1 MEISQENFETIQE
14 MQAQGFVGNLNLK
27 DTNVKLKDVN
37 NVIIHDLASINHKMT
52 KAEYEKLVNNIAEI
66 GQTMPALFWRGKLV
80 DGRHRLKALKQIG
93 ISQIKFLELRNNL
106 TKSDV
111 EDIVRSTENRKNRTK
126 SQLAIDANEY
136 MKKNNLTIR
145 QVAPK
150 FGVST
155 MSVSSVNKISEK
167 LGSDILKELS
177 ENGVCKLPN
186 GRYADSLNKILGYIK
201 SLEDSP
207 EPRAVIRSDLKEH
220 VSMLKALKNNK
231 DLEGLSI
238 LKEQLTK
245 FIDDV
250 NRDI

>member
-1 MEISQENFETIQE
+1 MEITQENFETIQE

-52 KAEYEKLVNNIAEI
+52 DAEYEKLVNNIAEI
-66 GQTMPALFWRGKLV
+66 GQTIPALFWRGKLV

-126 SQLAIDANEY
+126 SQLAIDAYEY
-136 MKKNNLTIR
+136 MIKNNKT
-145 QVAPK
+145 QKEAATK

-155 MSVSSVNKISEK
+155 GNISGVVKIVKK
-167 LGSDILKELS
+167 LGSDILDELS
-177 ENGVCKLPN
+177 TNGVCKLPN
-186 GRYADSLNKILGYIK
+186 GRYVDNISHILKYIK